1 MQQLTRKRSTI
12 SVLLMMNV
20 AESKGISAE
29 QCLKDTGITEEM
41 LADGHIE
48 IYPEQELKLIENLVD
63 QQRDQQAGQ
72 QVGESLAMEIGRHYH
87 LTTYG
92 IFGFAV
98 STSPDVRSAIEVGL
112 SYLPLTFAFSQFRM
126 IEDKGLGYMVVDADH
141 IAEKVQRFVVER
153 DMTAMICMHR
163 EIFGQVMPLE
173 GLEFQWQAP
182 ENRERYLA
190 IYPNQPRYQQVENR
204 VVFNRLL
211 LDLALPTANEQSR
224 KILLAQCQ
232 DLLQKRHAEN
242 SVALKARN
250 CILSRIDQGSDMEA
264 IASELCVSL
273 RTLRRQLSSE
283 GTSFR
288 ALVDEVRET
297 LAIQMIEET
306 ALTMEKIAVRLGYS
320 DTANFFHAFKRWT
333 GYPPKHFRK

>member
-1 MQQLTRKRSTI
+1 MYPLTRKRSTI
-12 SVLLMMNV
+12 SVLLMINV

-29 QCLKDTGITEEM
+29 TCLKDTGITSAM
-41 LADGHIE
+41 LADSHIE
-48 IYPEQELKLIENLVD
+48 INPEQELKLIENLVD
-63 QQRDQQAGQ
+63 QQSDLQTEQPLE
-72 QVGESLAMEIGRHYH
+72 ESLAMEIGRHYH

-98 STSPDVRSAIEVGL
+98 STSPNVRSAIEVGL

-126 IEDKGLGYMVVDADH
+126 SEDDNLGYMVVDADH
-141 IAEKVQRFVVER
+141 IDEKVRRFVVER

-182 ENRERYLA
+182 VNRERYLA
-190 IYPNQPRYQQVENR
+190 IYPNQPGYQLNENR
-204 VVFNRLL
+204 VIFNRLL

-242 SVALKARN
+242 SVAIKVRN
-250 CILSRIDQGSDMEA
+250 SILSRIDQGSDMES
-264 IASELCVSL
+264 IANELCVSL
-273 RTLRRQLSSE
+273 RTLRRQLSTE

-288 ALVDEVRET
+288 ALMDEVRET
-297 LAIQMIEET
+297 LAVQMIEET
-306 ALTMEKIAVRLGYS
+306 ALTMEQIAVRLGYS